1 MGQGLRT
8 ILSNKLLQLTLVA
21 IVASFGFWAGHRVD
35 IAVERGAIIEQ
46 LGVDG
51 RQLLSRLEM
60 VIDQSHSELKKLDK
74 INLTSCG
81 VKALSAA
88 RMTIL
93 SRGTIKDIEV
103 RDANG
108 NLLCSSMVAN
118 STIIDV
124 SGANHAIELPDSQN
138 NFFIGIADN
147 KPDGLLQLRKF
158 ASNGASLNIYVGLD
172 SLLYSFFDTG
182 LREMASVGIYFD
194 QTKPVVTY
202 GEIQSIRKVAGG
214 FDSDLKSERFPLSVR
229 LSVPEKS
236 IQHLMA
242 KQESFTEWLMAI
254 AGCLLATL
262 ASYLAIST
270 FMRPPSPVQQ
280 LARAIERDEIVP
292 FYQPII
298 KLSDESICGCEM
310 LVRWI
315 KPDGTMVRPDLFIP
329 LAESSG
335 LVAAMTLRVLRRS
348 VRELMPVMRSQKDF
362 KLAVNI
368 SPDHFSSNGFLPSI
382 LNLLEQEGLD
392 PSYIVLEL
400 TERQQLQDL
409 DAFKT
414 IADAV
419 QKAGLRISIDD
430 VGTGHNGLSTIQDVP
445 ANIIKID
452 KKFVDTI
459 VTNAFSTAIISL
471 LVSLSGQF
479 GRVTVAEGIESREQL
494 EALQDQGVDEGQGYL
509 FSPAIDALKF
519 IAFYGSYG
527 KSNQQHKQL
536 GKSVVKFAA

>member
-459 VTNAFSTAIISL
+459 VTNALSTAIISL